1 MYPPPRTFVAVVERS
16 KELYRI
22 WLPVRRSM
30 ARDERFGIGAR
41 IDALL
46 LELLETLR
54 KASFVETASKPV
66 LLGTAIGIADSL
78 RFFLQIAWESRLIP
92 NKQYEDLAGAVEE
105 IGRMTGGWRKGVLSK
120 TPPK

>member
-1 MYPPPRTFVAVVERS
+1 MAVVERA
-16 KELYRI
+16 KDLYRV

-41 IDALL
+41 IDTLL
-46 LELLETLR
+46 LDILETLR
-54 KASFVETASKPV
+54 KASFVDTTSKPA

-78 RFFLQIAWESRLIP
+78 RFFLQIAWENKLIA
-92 NKQYEDLAGAVEE
+92 NKQYEELAGAVEE

-120 TPPK
+120 TPLKQSGER

>member
-1 MYPPPRTFVAVVERS
+1 
-16 KELYRI
+16 
-22 WLPVRRSM
+22 M